1 VTNVKILSKSL
12 LDCRV
17 LVEMSTLEAAKTAK
31 KALDQL
37 SSTFIKCS
45 YSFEELPMH
54 SNSIGSYETLEDTTA
69 IKGRHCTSLNES
81 TYHYNYISS
90 HPRLRC

>member
-1 VTNVKILSKSL
+1 
-12 LDCRV
+12 
-17 LVEMSTLEAAKTAK
+17 MSTLEAAKTAK